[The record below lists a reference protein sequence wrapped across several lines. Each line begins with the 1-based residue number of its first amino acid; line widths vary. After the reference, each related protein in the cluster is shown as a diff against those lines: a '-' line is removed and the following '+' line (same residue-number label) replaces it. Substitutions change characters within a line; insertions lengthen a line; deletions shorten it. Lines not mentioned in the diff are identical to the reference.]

1 MEYKYIITSEKR
13 KEWDKEN
20 FGADYNKLLNS
31 FLRLNTDIQNGGPGK
46 ASILKDD
53 FILTRVC

>member
-31 FLRLNTDIQNGGPGK
+31 FC
-46 ASILKDD
+46 
-53 FILTRVC
+53 V